1 MSQQVPVFRVL
12 SATGGRGIKY
22 SQVDVE
28 RLSGEERAGEPL
40 QREWMFFPVGS
51 ASSCEITLREVPST
65 EYSSVRLEVKG
76 VPFKSIQEGSLI
88 VPRGC
93 GFVASRRM
101 YALCEREKKVQKALG
116 VFHTAFG
123 DYPASFWP
131 LEHSDKLLIVQTR
144 VPFVGFP
151 LMDCICET
159 AGSPLL
165 VCKAFVMGNIARAEE
180 IQLGKAVSRL
190 PKDASEERLLE
201 AAFDVLGLIRA
212 PIGVEFPATLRVGS
226 FILAEN
232 RARAYMKRIE
242 RLARREGGM
251 PVEEISR
258 SLGVELELC
267 KELVKSL
274 ESKGFLV
281 RKGKFILSSRVDT
294 ESLSPFGKGILAR
307 LKQADCTGLP
317 LSALSNSSETVERL
331 SRMGLVVVLDHW
343 LVLERSAYDRL
354 VQSLTLG
361 AKSGDTL
368 TLEEAK
374 GRTGLS
380 RRYILDILKRLEE
393 NGIME
398 RKGDLRIFR

>member
-1 MSQQVPVFRVL
+1 MSQHVPVFRVL

-28 RLSGEERAGEPL
+28 RLSSEEKAGEPL
-40 QREWMFFPVGS
+40 QREWMFFPAGS
-51 ASSCEITLREVPST
+51 ASSYEITLREVPGT

-76 VPFKSIQEGSLI
+76 VPFKFIQEGSLI

-101 YALCEREKKVQKALG
+101 YVLCERGKGQKALG

-131 LEHSDKLLIVQTR
+131 VEQSDKLLIVQTR

-151 LMDCICET
+151 LMDCICEI

-165 VCKAFVMGNIARAEE
+165 ACKVFVMGNISRARE
-180 IQLGKAVSRL
+180 IQLGEAVSRL
-190 PKDASEERLLE
+190 PKEASEQRLLE
-201 AAFDVLGLIRA
+201 AAFDVLKLIRA
-212 PIGVEFPATLRVGS
+212 PIGVELPASLRFGS
-226 FILAEN
+226 FIVDESH
-232 RARAYMKRIE
+232 ARSYMRRIE
-242 RLARREGGM
+242 RLARREGGIL
-251 PVEEISR
+251 VEEISR

-274 ESKGFLV
+274 ESTDCLV
-281 RKGKFILSSRVDT
+281 RKGEFILSSGGDT
-294 ESLSPFGKGILAR
+294 ETLSPFGKGILAR

-374 GRTGLS
+374 RRTGLS
-380 RRYILDILKRLEE
+380 RRYVLDILKRLEE
-393 NGIME
+393 NGVME